1 MKSTPVQPG
10 DVLAGKYRVERVLGE
25 GGMGIV
31 VSAFHIELEQLV
43 AVKFLLPE
51 FVSEGEAAVRFRREA
66 RAAVKIKN
74 EHVARVLDVGTMD
87 GDIPFMVMEYLD
99 GHDLAEELI
108 RRKKLPV
115 AEAVNYVLQANE
127 AIAEAHSVGIV
138 HRDLKPAN
146 LFLANRPGGAQ
157 IIKVLDFGISK
168 LVTGSSSPSLALTRT
183 QSMMGS
189 PLYMSPEQL
198 ESTRD
203 VDPRTDIWSLGVI
216 LHEAI
221 SGDPPFFGDTMPQL
235 VRSVLSGK
243 RPSLVDIAG
252 APAELEAV
260 VRRCLAV
267 DKNRR
272 YDDIGQLSHAL
283 VPFGHEQAVVSAA
296 RASRVLGTST
306 DTGGTQESAPQR
318 HSAVE
323 RARTEVDTSQ
333 RKKSQVTSA
342 SYAGVESQVPMRSR
356 STLLV
361 AAALGAALVAVA
373 ILYSTKND
381 VAADSTPADPAATEP
396 ALPAPATPPPV
407 ADPDSMQSPVSE
419 PPAPHEPADPSDDES
434 GALAEPPTEPATR
447 KAPPPTASTPPA
459 SVPQPPAS
467 PTKPP
472 PRPIATPKPAP
483 KPAAPPPAATA
494 PPATTPSNPR
504 ALPDFGG
511 RR

>member
-1 MKSTPVQPG
+1 MKPTPVQPG
-10 DVLAGKYRVERVLGE
+10 EVLAGKYRVERVLGE

-31 VSAFHIELEQLV
+31 VAAFHIELEQLV

-87 GDIPFMVMEYLD
+87 DGVPFMVMEYLD
-99 GHDLAEELI
+99 GHDLAEELV
-108 RRKKLPV
+108 RRKRLPV
-115 AEAVNYVLQANE
+115 DEAVNYVLQANE

-146 LFLANRPGGAQ
+146 LFLAKRPGGTQ

-203 VDPRTDIWSLGVI
+203 VDPRADIWSLGVI

-221 SGDPPFFGDTMPQL
+221 SGEPPFFGDTMPQL

-243 RPSLVDIAG
+243 RESLVDLAG

-260 VRRCLAV
+260 VQRCLAV
-267 DKNRR
+267 DKDRR
-272 YDDIGQLSHAL
+272 FENVAQLSHAL
-283 VPFGHEQAVVSAA
+283 VPFGHEQAVMSAA
-296 RASRVLGTST
+296 RASRVLGAPS
-306 DTGGTQESAPQR
+306 DAGATQESAPQR
-318 HSAVE
+318 YSPVE
-323 RARTEVDTSQ
+323 RARTEVDTSP

-342 SYAGVESQVPMRSR
+342 SYAGVESQVPKRSR
-356 STLLV
+356 STLL
-361 AAALGAALVAVA
+361 AAALFGAAVVGVGL
-373 ILYSTKND
+373 LYSMKND
-381 VAADSTPADPAATEP
+381 EPAPDAALPESVATDAPAAIEPAKAPPTEESLPAPTAAPAPAPSAPAPDSMGAGEQAPQSPLGESRSVGAAPSPADVAQPTASPPKPRAKHVSTAAAPVTKPAAT
-396 ALPAPATPPPV
+396 T
-407 ADPDSMQSPVSE
+407 
-419 PPAPHEPADPSDDES
+419 
-434 GALAEPPTEPATR
+434 
-447 KAPPPTASTPPA
+447 
-459 SVPQPPAS
+459 
-467 PTKPP
+467 
-472 PRPIATPKPAP
+472 PRP
-483 KPAAPPPAATA
+483 
-494 PPATTPSNPR
+494 TTPSNPH